1 MLCEMTQLQIE
12 PIMTARAE
20 PVSGIAAVRAEIELH
35 RQFKMVFTFV
45 VTQQQVQL
53 AQGLAVLADRQVG
66 GDYLDIWRSM
76 QGELP
81 QAFIIEAEAAYRF
94 CGQPGVQVAGVFVLL
109 NEPVSQP
116 LRLPCPATGL

>member
-1 MLCEMTQLQIE
+1 MLREVAQFQIE
-12 PIMTARAE
+12 PIMTARAK

-66 GDYLDIWRSM
+66 GDHLDIWRSM

-81 QAFIIEAEAAYRF
+81 QAFVIEAEAAYRS
-94 CGQPGVQVAGVFVLL
+94 CRQPGMQATGIVVLL

-116 LRLPCPATGL
+116 LRLPRPATGL